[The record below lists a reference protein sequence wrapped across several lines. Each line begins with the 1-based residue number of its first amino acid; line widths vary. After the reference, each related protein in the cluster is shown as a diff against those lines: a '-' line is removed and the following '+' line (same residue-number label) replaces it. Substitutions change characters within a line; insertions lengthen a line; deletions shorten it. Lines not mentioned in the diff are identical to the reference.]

1 MLNYKTLL
9 NKNSSEWVILI
20 HGAGGSME
28 VWYRQVSDF
37 SRYCNVLLLDLAGHG
52 DSEQEGY
59 GEGFGFATIAE
70 QVIEVVNHL
79 NIKKAHY
86 MGLSLGT
93 VIVRE
98 IAERYPEAVKSML
111 MVGAI
116 TRITPTLQSLLVF
129 SEKFQRF
136 LPFKLLKKSFTFFL
150 VPQKRYQDSKK
161 VFYKSGERVSYD
173 SFVNWIRLNRGISKR
188 LKQLFDT
195 TATIPTVY
203 LTGEDD
209 WLFLNH
215 IKRTV
220 RYGGEKAT
228 LVIIPKSGHVCNVD
242 NKVDFNAAAIDFMKS
257 ISTQAE

>member
-1 MLNYKTLL
+1 
-9 NKNSSEWVILI
+9 
-20 HGAGGSME
+20 
-28 VWYRQVSDF
+28 
-37 SRYCNVLLLDLAGHG
+37 
-52 DSEQEGY
+52 
-59 GEGFGFATIAE
+59 
-70 QVIEVVNHL
+70 
-79 NIKKAHY
+79 

-150 VPQKRYQDSKK
+150 VPQRRYQDSKR